1 MAQFTA
7 YSSADASAPVLSGT
21 NGALVALLD
30 AILVDGY
37 GSKAA
42 AGWTKAYSG
51 TNKAAY
57 RSGAGTQFYLRVLDD
72 GSLTGAARDAGVRGY
87 ESMSDV
93 DTGTNPFPTVAQ
105 QANGLNWRKSSS
117 ADATA
122 RTWQAYADSRTL
134 YLFVITNDTNATT
147 QYVMYMFGDFY
158 SYNPTDAY
166 NCCLMGATSFSA
178 AALNMQTVQ
187 SSDMITAA
195 LQGGGSSA
203 RVGKYKARIA
213 AGTGTSTQ
221 FSTKGDAGLATTGGT
236 TQSSALLGVL
246 AYPNTADGGLYLHPV
261 WLMDDTTPDVVHGEL
276 RGLFQAC
283 HAISFFGNGDT
294 FGGAGGYAGRTF
306 GIIKQSP
313 NAGVY
318 VLETSNTVNTN

>member
-105 QANGLNWRKSSS
+105 FANGLNWRKSSS

-122 RTWQAYADSRTL
+122 RTWLAYADNRTL
-134 YLFVITNDTNATT
+134 YLFVISNDTSAAT
-147 QYVMYMFGDFY
+147 QYIMYMFGDFY
-158 SYNPTDAY
+158 SYTPGDVY
-166 NCCLMGATSFSA
+166 NCAIMGVNSFSA
-178 AALNMQTVQ
+178 AAISMTTAQT
-187 SSDMITAA
+187 SDMVTAA
-195 LQGGGSSA
+195 LQGGGSGA
-203 RVGKYKARIA
+203 RTGKYKARLST
-213 AGTGTSTQ
+213 GTGSSTQ
-221 FSTKGDAGLATTGGT
+221 FSTKGGMGLVSTAGT
-236 TQSSALLGVL
+236 TQSTTLLGVL
-246 AYPNTADGGLYLHPV
+246 GYPNASDGGLYLHPIWV
-261 WLMDDTTPDVVHGEL
+261 MDDSTPDVVHGEL
-276 RGLFQAC
+276 RGFHHQC
-283 HAISFFGNGDT
+283 HPIAGFGHGDT
-294 FGGAGGYAGRTF
+294 FGGAGNFTGRTF
-306 GIIKQSP
+306 ITIKP
-313 NAGVY
+313 TPAGGVY
-318 VLETSNTVNTN
+318 VVETSNTLNTN